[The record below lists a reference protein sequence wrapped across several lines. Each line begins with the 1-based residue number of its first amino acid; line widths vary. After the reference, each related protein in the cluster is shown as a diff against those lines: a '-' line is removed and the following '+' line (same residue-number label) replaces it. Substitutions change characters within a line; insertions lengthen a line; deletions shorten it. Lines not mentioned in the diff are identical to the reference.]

1 MLRSRD
7 AARIVMRTVEDEMTG
22 MVVWIVL
29 GLVTWVVG
37 VAFVFVLCQ
46 VAGNQDRAACRAE
59 KTLPAHP

>member
-1 MLRSRD
+1 
-7 AARIVMRTVEDEMTG
+7 MRTVEDEMTG